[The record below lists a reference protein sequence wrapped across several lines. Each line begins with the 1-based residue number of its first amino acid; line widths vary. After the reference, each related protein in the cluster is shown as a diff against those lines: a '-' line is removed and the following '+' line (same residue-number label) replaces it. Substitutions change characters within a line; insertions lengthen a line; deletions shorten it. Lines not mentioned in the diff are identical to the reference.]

1 MAALQAATQDT
12 QRLEEELGRLREGM
26 AEEQQSSKK
35 ILAELSEL
43 KAQTREV
50 RETRS
55 TFAHKMFCQP
65 QNVLWLRWRTPR
77 VCSLGHSSTPDDDTM
92 RTAVARRWRMPPPP
106 PRSRMTPTTKKLP
119 VIGTATLVLRGKR

>member
-50 RETRS
+50 PP
-55 TFAHKMFCQP
+55 FYFCTHD
-65 QNVLWLRWRTPR
+65 VL
-77 VCSLGHSSTPDDDTM
+77 
-92 RTAVARRWRMPPPP
+92 
-106 PRSRMTPTTKKLP
+106 PTTKRA
-119 VIGTATLVLRGKR
+119 VVVLENAESLFTRPLIHAGW

>member
-50 RETRS
+50 RNPLYCCT
-55 TFAHKMFCQP
+55 HG
-65 QNVLWLRWRTPR
+65 VL
-77 VCSLGHSSTPDDDTM
+77 
-92 RTAVARRWRMPPPP
+92 
-106 PRSRMTPTTKKLP
+106 PTTKHA
-119 VIGTATLVLRGKR
+119 VVVLENAESLFTRPLIHAG

>member
-50 RETRS
+50 RLHKHAVVLENAES
-55 TFAHKMFCQP
+55 LFA
-65 QNVLWLRWRTPR
+65 RPR
-77 VCSLGHSSTPDDDTM
+77 IHAGC
-92 RTAVARRWRMPPPP
+92 
-106 PRSRMTPTTKKLP
+106 
-119 VIGTATLVLRGKR
+119 

>member
-50 RETRS
+50 RPHS
-55 TFAHKMFCQP
+55 T
-65 QNVLWLRWRTPR
+65 
-77 VCSLGHSSTPDDDTM
+77 
-92 RTAVARRWRMPPPP
+92 
-106 PRSRMTPTTKKLP
+106 
-119 VIGTATLVLRGKR
+119 

>member
-50 RETRS
+50 RPYS
-55 TFAHKMFCQP
+55 TFADD
-65 QNVLWLRWRTPR
+65 VL
-77 VCSLGHSSTPDDDTM
+77 
-92 RTAVARRWRMPPPP
+92 
-106 PRSRMTPTTKKLP
+106 PTTKHA
-119 VIGTATLVLRGKR
+119 VVVLENAESLFTRPRIHAGC

>member
-50 RETRS
+50 RPPS
-55 TFAHKMFCQP
+55 TFAHD
-65 QNVLWLRWRTPR
+65 VL
-77 VCSLGHSSTPDDDTM
+77 
-92 RTAVARRWRMPPPP
+92 
-106 PRSRMTPTTKKLP
+106 PTTKHA
-119 VIGTATLVLRGKR
+119 VVVLENAESLFARSRIHAGC

>member
-50 RETRS
+50 RPRS
-55 TFAHKMFCQP
+55 TFAHTMSMFCQP
-65 QNVLWLRWRTPR
+65 QNVLLLCWRTPR
-77 VCSLGHSSTPDDDTM
+77 VCSLGHSSTPGDDTM
-92 RTAVARRWRMPPPP
+92 RTAVARRWRMPPPQ

-119 VIGTATLVLRGKR
+119 VIGTATSVLQGK

>member
-50 RETRS
+50 RPRS
-55 TFAHKMFCQP
+55 TFAPTMFCQP
-65 QNVLWLRWRTPR
+65 QNMLWLRWRTPR
-77 VCSLGHSSTPDDDTM
+77 VCPRIHSGH
-92 RTAVARRWRMPPPP
+92 
-106 PRSRMTPTTKKLP
+106 
-119 VIGTATLVLRGKR
+119 

>member
-50 RETRS
+50 RPRS
-55 TFAHKMFCQP
+55 TVAHKMFGQP
-65 QNVLWLRWRTPR
+65 QNVLWLCWRTPR
-77 VCSLGHSSTPDDDTM
+77 VCSLGHSSTPGDDTM
-92 RTAVARRWRMPPPP
+92 RTAVARRWRMPPPQ